1 MNLSEMRAT
10 VRRDLHD
17 EDETS
22 YRWSD
27 DELDR
32 HIGRA
37 VKELSIAIPS
47 EQKAAR
53 ATTAGSREIDI
64 SDLSQR
70 IIVLAVEYP
79 VDKLPRRCQRYSLW
93 ADTLNLLGEEM
104 PDGSDAYIYYGKLHS
119 LDGTGS
125 TIPAHLEDVIA
136 GGASGYAAAEWAI
149 FATNRINIGGGGT
162 PQAYSEWGRERL
174 RQFKQELKRLGRRN
188 KVRMNQLYTPH
199 LAITSKTTDSG
210 P

>member
-1 MNLSEMRAT
+1 MNLSEMRAI

-37 VKELSIAIPS
+37 VKELSIAIPD

-70 IIVLAVEYP
+70 ITVLAVEYP
-79 VDKLPRRCQRYSLW
+79 VDKLPQRFQRFSLW
-93 ADTLNLLGEEM
+93 ADTLNLLGEEV
-104 PDGSDAYIYYGKLHS
+104 PDGSNVYIYYGKLHS

-125 TIPAHLEDVIA
+125 TIPPTWRMLSPAAVPVTPPPNGPSSPSTGSI
-136 GGASGYAAAEWAI
+136 SAAAARRRP
-149 FATNRINIGGGGT
+149 TPNGGGRGCGSLSRNLSGWDAGT
-162 PQAYSEWGRERL
+162 GFA
-174 RQFKQELKRLGRRN
+174 
-188 KVRMNQLYTPH
+188 
-199 LAITSKTTDSG
+199 
-210 P
+210 

>member
-1 MNLSEMRAT
+1 MNLSEMRAI

-79 VDKLPRRCQRYSLW
+79 DQYRRRRH
-93 ADTLNLLGEEM
+93 AAGLLRMGAGE
-104 PDGSDAYIYYGKLHS
+104 A
-119 LDGTGS
+119 
-125 TIPAHLEDVIA
+125 PAV
-136 GGASGYAAAEWAI
+136 
-149 FATNRINIGGGGT
+149 
-162 PQAYSEWGRERL
+162 
-174 RQFKQELKRLGRRN
+174 
-188 KVRMNQLYTPH
+188 
-199 LAITSKTTDSG
+199 
-210 P
+210 